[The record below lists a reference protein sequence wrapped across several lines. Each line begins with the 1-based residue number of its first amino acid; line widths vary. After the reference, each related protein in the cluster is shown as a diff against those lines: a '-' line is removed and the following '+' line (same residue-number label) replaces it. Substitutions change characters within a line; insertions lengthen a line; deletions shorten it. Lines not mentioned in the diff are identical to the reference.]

1 MITFNGLV
9 MSVNPAKDGT
19 KQYVEMADREAF
31 ARYRVTLPTVPAVT
45 QGDLITV
52 EILGIRAFNSQIN
65 IEGKVNADRKGSDLR
80 SSESK

>member
-1 MITFNGLV
+1 MITFQGLI

-19 KQYVEMADREAF
+19 RQYVEMADREAF

-52 EILGIRAFNSQIN
+52 EILGIRAYNSQIN
-65 IEGKVNADRKGSDLR
+65 IEGKVSADRKGTDLR
-80 SSESK
+80 SEGK

>member
-19 KQYVEMADREAF
+19 RQYVEMADREAF

-52 EILGIRAFNSQIN
+52 EILGIRAYNSQIN
-65 IEGKVNADRKGSDLR
+65 IEGKVSADRKGTDLR
-80 SSESK
+80 SEGK